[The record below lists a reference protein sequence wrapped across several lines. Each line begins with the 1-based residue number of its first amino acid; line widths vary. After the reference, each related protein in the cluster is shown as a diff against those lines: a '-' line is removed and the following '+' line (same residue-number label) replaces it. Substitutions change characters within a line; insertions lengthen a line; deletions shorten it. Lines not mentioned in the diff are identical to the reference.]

1 MTITAS
7 DLGFRLEML
16 RVRGGGRLGVNWVR
30 WGEQQ
35 EGTPPHREIC
45 YFVSREKW
53 FYASFYKIFLNL
65 FDQNLFWLL

>member
-35 EGTPPHREIC
+35 EGTPPHGAQQQ
-45 YFVSREKW
+45 FSG
-53 FYASFYKIFLNL
+53 
-65 FDQNLFWLL
+65 WLIYTSPVPTSATD